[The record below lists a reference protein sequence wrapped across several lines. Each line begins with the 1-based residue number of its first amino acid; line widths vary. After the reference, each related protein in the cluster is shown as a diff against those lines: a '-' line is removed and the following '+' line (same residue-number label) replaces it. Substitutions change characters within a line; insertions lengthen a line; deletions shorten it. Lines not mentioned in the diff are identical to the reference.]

1 MYIGF
6 GRVDG
11 TQVCLDELT
20 NLKRMADIRRVNP
33 DIRLI
38 LTTASGENGGFPAGT
53 RTEADIRALAVNL
66 AGAVKAY
73 GFDGPGHRLGIPH
86 GKRRPHRKTPAH
98 SAAESAAGGAG

>member
-1 MYIGF
+1 MNKPLLATYCTNKAIPMLTEEDIRLLDIVYIGF

-20 NLKRMADIRRVNP
+20 NLKRWRTSPVNP
-33 DIRLI
+33 GIRLI

-66 AGAVKAY
+66 AGGREAL
-73 GFDGPGHRLGIPH
+73 RL
-86 GKRRPHRKTPAH
+86 
-98 SAAESAAGGAG
+98 